1 MIHNNNAQW
10 KCNCGAFDDVDFGI
24 LVAQTTNI
32 KLHFSSK
39 VNCSPTRVATKIFE
53 GIDTL
58 WQALPHQGKISPIQC
73 LSAKDSYQVT
83 QDTLP
88 SLASPPP

>member
-39 VNCSPTRVATKIFE
+39 VNCSPSCK
-53 GIDTL
+53 
-58 WQALPHQGKISPIQC
+58 
-73 LSAKDSYQVT
+73 KD
-83 QDTLP
+83 LRRF
-88 SLASPPP
+88 